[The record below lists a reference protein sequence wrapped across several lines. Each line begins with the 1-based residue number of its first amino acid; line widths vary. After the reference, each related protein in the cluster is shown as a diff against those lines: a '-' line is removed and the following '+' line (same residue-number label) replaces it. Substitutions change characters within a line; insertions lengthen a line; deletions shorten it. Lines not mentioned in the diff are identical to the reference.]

1 MNNTKHSR
9 QGTGAEKQG
18 SSQYSSKKNKKDA
31 TASSKA
37 NPGRFMTKKEKEARE
52 ALERRA
58 KLMIEKRARMKQ
70 LEQEIE
76 EMKELVEQEHQ

>member
-1 MNNTKHSR
+1 
-9 QGTGAEKQG
+9 
-18 SSQYSSKKNKKDA
+18 
-31 TASSKA
+31 
-37 NPGRFMTKKEKEARE
+37 MTKKEKEARE